1 MPTTTRELNRSKLEA
16 LHKRFREAQEKLSG
30 ADQEKIAKSEVA
42 QESYLAERQ
51 QLEIDKYRAE
61 LKRDSDEHAW
71 RNALL
76 DRLFKLVTSWL
87 IAVVAVVVLSGIG
100 SNVSDKS
107 ESPKNWCELW
117 LRLVSGLLIH
127 FKLSDTVLITFISST
142 TVSVIG
148 LFLVAAKWLFRSKQ
162 AEDKKSE

>member
-1 MPTTTRELNRSKLEA
+1 MEA
-16 LHKRFREAQEKLSG
+16 LHKRFREEQEKLSG
-30 ADQEKIAKSEVA
+30 ADQEKIAKSEAA
-42 QESYLAERQ
+42 QEWYLSSEKDR
-51 QLEIDKYRAE
+51 LELDRYRAE

-76 DRLFKLVTSWL
+76 DRLFKLVKYWL

-100 SNVSDKS
+100 SSVSDKS
-107 ESPKNWCELW
+107 EIPEDWREFLNRFS
-117 LRLVSGLLIH
+117 SGLLIH

-162 AEDKKSE
+162 VEDKKPE